1 MLAKIVNENA
11 GNLGAC
17 GVIAFFASKLAPTG
31 CAPPVGGKTNDL
43 ALIDYS
49 LMRNAQHA
57 RMIRDPLPTY
67 SAKAPLSTLF
77 RPRLNRPTGR
87 CLR

>member
-1 MLAKIVNENA
+1 LLAKAAYQLAYVVTDTPHSRASPLPHVDLLWAIGRRKA
-11 GNLGAC
+11 G
-17 GVIAFFASKLAPTG
+17 
-31 CAPPVGGKTNDL
+31 DL
-43 ALIDYS
+43 TFIDYS
-49 LMRNAQHA
+49 LMRNARHA